1 MLKVAGDKS
10 CLGHHLLLVLTA
22 VNAWGW
28 RDDLVVEGACTYPR
42 GPLHLHSTYTGVS
55 QAPAAPPPGH
65 LTLLAS
71 TGTPTDMLY
80 PQRERHKHTR
90 ECKENLS

>member
-55 QAPAAPPPGH
+55 QAAPPPGH